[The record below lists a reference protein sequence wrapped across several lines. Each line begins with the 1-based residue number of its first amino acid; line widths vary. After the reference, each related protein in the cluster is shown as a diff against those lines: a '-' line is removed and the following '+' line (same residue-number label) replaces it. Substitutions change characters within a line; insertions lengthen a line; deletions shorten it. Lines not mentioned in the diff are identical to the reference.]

1 MEIQKCGGTE
11 ALKEASLVKKWPD
24 QYRLDRA
31 VNRAPGAT
39 QLPEMQGYCEIMQ
52 RQGQAFCVQT
62 VLSFHFHFLLIGAN
76 IFQLHPPPCLNSTVM
91 LLIHSVSCGC
101 LGLADGSKVQRKH
114 PQGVLTQEHPQF
126 VSTYHKNEN
135 LMYILNPE
143 QSFVNFIILDDPNVN
158 DS

>member
-1 MEIQKCGGTE
+1 
-11 ALKEASLVKKWPD
+11 
-24 QYRLDRA
+24 
-31 VNRAPGAT
+31 
-39 QLPEMQGYCEIMQ
+39 MQGYCEIMQ

-62 VLSFHFHFLLIGAN
+62 VLSFHFHLLLIGEN
-76 IFQLHPPPCLNSTVM
+76 IFQLHPPPCLNSTVL
-91 LLIHSVSCGC
+91 LLIHSVSCGS
-101 LGLADGSKVQRKH
+101 LGLADGSKVQRKQ

-135 LMYILNPE
+135 WMYILNPE